1 MMDSLVHSQPRR
13 AIILSAGQGKRLLPH
28 TADQPKC
35 LIEIQ
40 GRAVIE
46 HQIDSLI
53 AAGFEHISIVV
64 GYAAADVEQRLR
76 ERYQDAPV
84 EIEPVFNPFFELA
97 DNLASC
103 WMARTAMMKGDFLIL
118 NGDTL
123 FELPVLERL
132 LASSSRPITLAIDR
146 KNAYDADD
154 MKVILEGERL
164 VRVGKKLDPQVVNG
178 ESIGMMIFRGEGS
191 ALFYNAL
198 ERIMR
203 TPEALS
209 RWYLSVIDELAATG
223 QVFTQ
228 SIEGLGWA
236 ELDFPHDLEQ
246 ARRLMARWQ
255 SCDATTEAAR
265 D

>member
-1 MMDSLVHSQPRR
+1 MNSLVHSQPRR

-28 TADQPKC
+28 TADRPKC
-35 LIEIQ
+35 LIEFQ

-46 HQIDSLI
+46 HQIDHLI
-53 AAGFEHISIVV
+53 AAGFEHISVV
-64 GYAAADVEQRLR
+64 IGYSAAQVEQRLSQ
-76 ERYQDAPV
+76 RYKDAPAV
-84 EIEPVFNPFFELA
+84 IEPVFNPFFELA

-103 WMARTAMMKGDFLIL
+103 WMARTAMMNGDFLIL

-132 LASSSRPITLAIDR
+132 MASPSGPITLAIDR

-164 VRVGKKLDPQVVNG
+164 VRVGKKLDLQVVNG
-178 ESIGMMIFRGEGS
+178 ESIGMMVFRGEGS
-191 ALFYNAL
+191 ALFHNAL

-203 TPEALS
+203 TPEALT

-228 SIEGLGWA
+228 SIEGLAWA

-246 ARRLMARWQ
+246 ARRLATL
-255 SCDATTEAAR
+255 DAAVETAH

>member
-1 MMDSLVHSQPRR
+1 MMDSLLHSQPRR

-28 TADQPKC
+28 TADRPKC
-35 LIEIQ
+35 LIEFQ

-46 HQIDSLI
+46 HQIDNLI
-53 AAGFEHISIVV
+53 AAGFEHISVVV
-64 GYAAADVEQRLR
+64 GYAAADVEQRLS
-76 ERYQDAPV
+76 ERYGDAPV

-103 WMARTAMMKGDFLIL
+103 WMAREAMREDFLVL

-132 LASSSRPITLAIDR
+132 LASPSRPITLAIDR

-164 VRVGKKLDPQVVNG
+164 VRVGKKLDLQVVNG
-178 ESIGMMIFRGEGS
+178 ESIGMMTFRGEGS

-246 ARRLMARWQ
+246 ARHLVARWQ
-255 SCDATTEAAR
+255 TCDAATAETAR